1 MRDGLVL
8 VTGGSGFIAARCI
21 ATLLLNGYRVRATVR
36 RRSRADGVR
45 TMLSRAGVEPGDR
58 LEFVAADLTSDD
70 GWDDAVA
77 GCENVL
83 HVASPFPLELPS
95 DESELIVPARDGAL
109 RVLRAARGAGV
120 KRVVLTSSFAAVGWG
135 QHEPGHVYTESD
147 WTDVDLPDVGAYERS
162 KTLAERAAWQFVNTE
177 GGGVELAAVN
187 PFGVL
192 GPVLDAHR
200 STSVELVRRLLNGFV
215 PGVPRVG
222 FGLVDVR
229 DVADLHLLAM
239 TDPRAAGERFLAVS
253 GEPLSMRE
261 VGVVL
266 RSRLGFAARR
276 VPTRVLPDFV
286 FRIAAPF
293 NAPVRR
299 LLPELG
305 RAPQVSSAKAREL
318 LGWSPRSSEEAIVAT
333 ARSLID
339 LGVVDGSLTRRRRWP
354 ATSRTALLTRR

>member
-21 ATLLLNGYRVRATVR
+21 ATLLLQGYRVRTTVR
-36 RRSRADGVR
+36 QRSGADRLR
-45 TMLSRAGVEPGDR
+45 TMLNRAGIDPGDR

-70 GWDDAVA
+70 GWSDAVA
-77 GCENVL
+77 GCQRVL
-83 HVASPFPLELPS
+83 HVASPFPLELPR
-95 DESELIVPARDGAL
+95 DENQLIVPARDGAL
-109 RVLRAARGAGV
+109 RVLRAARNAGV
-120 KRVVLTSSFAAVGWG
+120 RRVVLTSSFAAVGWG
-135 QHEPGHVYTESD
+135 LHEPGHVFTESD
-147 WTDVDLPDVGAYERS
+147 WTDPDLPSVGAYERS
-162 KTLAERAAWQFVNTE
+162 KTLAERAAWDFVNTE

-192 GPVLDAHR
+192 GPVLDTHR

-215 PGVPRVG
+215 PGVPRVA

-229 DVADLHLLAM
+229 DVADLHVRAM
-239 TDPRAAGERFLAVS
+239 TDPHAAGERFLAVS

-261 VGVVL
+261 VALVL

-276 VPTRVLPDFV
+276 VPTRVVPDFA
-286 FRIAAPF
+286 FRIAGPF
-293 NAPVRR
+293 SAQVRR

-305 RAPQVSSAKAREL
+305 RAPRVSSAKAREL

-339 LGVVDGSLTRRRRWP
+339 LGVVDGALTRRRRWP
-354 ATSRTALLTRR
+354 AVSRTALLTRR